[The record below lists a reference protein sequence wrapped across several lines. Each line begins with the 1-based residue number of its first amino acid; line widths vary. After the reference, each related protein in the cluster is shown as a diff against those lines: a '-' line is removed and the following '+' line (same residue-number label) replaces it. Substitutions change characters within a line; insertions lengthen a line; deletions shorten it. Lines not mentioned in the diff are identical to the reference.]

1 MGNAKGA
8 RGRANRATGA
18 QIVRAVE
25 NANGALPGGRPGSG
39 GICLAAALPGMKA
52 RGWAPWEEAVLW
64 LVMHTEAVLYAV
76 LGALALGFLVSQL
89 AVKGGFVDVGTTAQ
103 RRGKQQGKAD

>member
-1 MGNAKGA
+1 
-8 RGRANRATGA
+8 
-18 QIVRAVE
+18 
-25 NANGALPGGRPGSG
+25 
-39 GICLAAALPGMKA
+39 MKA

-64 LVMHTEAVLYAV
+64 LVMHTEAALYAV

-103 RRGKQQGKAD
+103 QRGKQQGKAD